1 MHLGRPACYAA
12 SSARVARVLS
22 RAPSACAGKGGC
34 EGKYALKLPECPA
47 SLVDGAAHPL
57 ARAQRERDTDTD
69 TDTETSNC
77 PRLHYRLLTLW
88 ARAGPGA
95 QGQ

>member
-1 MHLGRPACYAA
+1 MYIYIY
-12 SSARVARVLS
+12 
-22 RAPSACAGKGGC
+22 GKGGH
-34 EGKYALKLPECPA
+34 EGKYALKLPEWPA

-57 ARAQRERDTDTD
+57 ARAQRERDTD

-88 ARAGPGA
+88 ARAGRRA